1 MSTKETDQYWLAQE
15 AIYQDFCALVDGTS
29 YEVGRDALDKM
40 TEMVGFPD
48 GIAPETYRSCKEYLN
63 GILIRQ
69 NGVDDDEWKDI
80 PESEEP
86 DPNVQYQ
93 QIILDKEQDDA
104 DQADMRNAPSEGFKL

>member
-1 MSTKETDQYWLAQE
+1 MSTKQTDQYWLAQE

-29 YEVGRDALDKM
+29 YEVGLDALNKM
-40 TEMVGFPD
+40 TEIE

-69 NGVDDDEWKDI
+69 NGVDDDEWKDV
-80 PESEEP
+80 PMSEEP

-93 QIILDKEQDDA
+93 QMILDKEQDDA